1 MTREQFFNYCRDHLS
16 TSPDYP
22 FDDANQTAVLRHESN
37 RKWFGIVMYISKS
50 KLGIHDSAY
59 ADVLNVKL
67 PLEMFGYFTE
77 KDGVFPAYHMSKK
90 HWVSILLEKADDDT
104 VKILTNASYDVTRS
118 KVKKAK
124 EKM

>member
-1 MTREQFFNYCRDHLS
+1 
-16 TSPDYP
+16 
-22 FDDANQTAVLRHESN
+22 
-37 RKWFGIVMYISKS
+37 MYISKS
-50 KLGIHDSAY
+50 KLGLSDSAY

-67 PLEMFGYFTE
+67 TLEMFGYFTE

-90 HWVSILLEKADDDT
+90 HWVSILLERADDDT